1 MSQPTLPRLLLLLL
15 LLHLLII
22 IPSAISA
29 QPLTQH
35 KSTPSSLKD
44 ESPISTNGLCG
55 SHTNNN
61 QKTTCLHSP
70 FGDSCSKWGFC
81 GSFYEKEYSGRDCQA
96 DFGVCNSEFA
106 TATDD
111 VAESST
117 TLSTS
122 SYSSST
128 STPGIIIIPIT
139 TTFVSVVVSTSVS
152 GSLTPIRTLTGMVG
166 FCGVAGSN
174 CKMWEGMKWMK
185 WDEMRWTFWE
195 DREREREIER
205 A

>member
-1 MSQPTLPRLLLLLL
+1 MSQPTLPRLLPLLQLL
-15 LLHLLII
+15 LLHLFI

-35 KSTPSSLKD
+35 KSTPSSLALKRED

-55 SHTNNN
+55 SHNNNN

-81 GSFYEKEYSGRDCQA
+81 GSFYEKEYSGRGCQV
-96 DFGVCNSEFA
+96 DFGVCNPEFA
-106 TATDD
+106 TATNDD

-122 SYSSST
+122 SSSFSFSRST
-128 STPGIIIIPIT
+128 TPGIIIIPIT
-139 TTFVSVVVSTSVS
+139 TTFVSVVVSTSGS
-152 GSLTPIRTLTGMVG
+152 GSFTPIQTLTGMVG

-174 CKMWEGMKWMK
+174 CKM
-185 WDEMRWTFWE
+185 
-195 DREREREIER
+195 
-205 A
+205 

>member
-15 LLHLLII
+15 LLLLHLLI

-29 QPLTQH
+29 RPLTQH
-35 KSTPSSLKD
+35 KSAPSSLPKRED
-44 ESPISTNGLCG
+44 ESRISIDGLCG
-55 SHTNNN
+55 SHSITTNNN
-61 QKTTCLHSP
+61 NPKTTCLHSA

-81 GSFYEKEYSGRDCQA
+81 GSFYEKEYSGIGCQA

-106 TATDD
+106 TLTDD
-111 VAESST
+111 AAESST

-122 SYSSST
+122 SPSSFSTSTTT

-139 TTFVSVVVSTSVS
+139 TTFVSVVVSAS
-152 GSLTPIRTLTGMVG
+152 GSFNPVQTLTGMVG

-174 CKMWEGMKWMK
+174 CAM
-185 WDEMRWTFWE
+185 
-195 DREREREIER
+195 
-205 A
+205 

>member
-15 LLHLLII
+15 LLLLHLLI

-44 ESPISTNGLCG
+44 ESPISIDGLCG
-55 SHTNNN
+55 SHSITTNTNNKN

-81 GSFYEKEYSGRDCQA
+81 GSFYEKEYSGRGCQV
-96 DFGVCNSEFA
+96 DFGVCNSAFFA
-106 TATDD
+106 TLTNDA
-111 VAESST
+111 AESSA

-122 SYSSST
+122 SFSTSTTTT
-128 STPGIIIIPIT
+128 STPGIIIVPIT
-139 TTFVSVVVSTSVS
+139 TTFVSVVVSTSV
-152 GSLTPIRTLTGMVG
+152 GLTPIQTLTGMVG

-174 CKMWEGMKWMK
+174 CKM
-185 WDEMRWTFWE
+185 
-195 DREREREIER
+195 
-205 A
+205 

>member
-29 QPLTQH
+29 RPLTQH
-35 KSTPSSLKD
+35 KSTPSSLPTRED
-44 ESPISTNGLCG
+44 ESPISINGLCG
-55 SHTNNN
+55 SHTNNNKN

-81 GSFYEKEYSGRDCQA
+81 GSFYEKEYSGRGCQA
-96 DFGVCNSEFA
+96 NFGVCNSEFA
-106 TATDD
+106 TATNDD
-111 VAESST
+111 AAESST

-122 SYSSST
+122 SFSRSTTT

-139 TTFVSVVVSTSVS
+139 TTFVSVVVSTSAS
-152 GSLTPIRTLTGMVG
+152 GSFTPIQTLTGMVG

-174 CKMWEGMKWMK
+174 CKM
-185 WDEMRWTFWE
+185 
-195 DREREREIER
+195 
-205 A
+205 

>member
-1 MSQPTLPRLLLLLL
+1 MSQPTLPRLLLLLLLL

-29 QPLTQH
+29 RPLTQH

-55 SHTNNN
+55 SHTTNNN
-61 QKTTCLHSP
+61 SNNNNTTCLHSP
-70 FGDSCSKWGFC
+70 FGESCSKWGFC
-81 GSFYEKEYSGRDCQA
+81 GSFYEKEYSGRGCQA

-106 TATDD
+106 TLTDD
-111 VAESST
+111 DAAESST

-122 SYSSST
+122 SFSRST
-128 STPGIIIIPIT
+128 TISTPGIIIIIPIT
-139 TTFVSVVVSTSVS
+139 TTFVSVVVSAS
-152 GSLTPIRTLTGMVG
+152 GSFTPIQTLTGMVG

-174 CKMWEGMKWMK
+174 CKM
-185 WDEMRWTFWE
+185 
-195 DREREREIER
+195 
-205 A
+205 

>member
-15 LLHLLII
+15 LHLLHLII

-29 QPLTQH
+29 RPLTQH
-35 KSTPSSLKD
+35 KSAPSSLKD
-44 ESPISTNGLCG
+44 ESPISIDGLCG
-55 SHTNNN
+55 SPTNNN
-61 QKTTCLHSP
+61 QKTTCLHST

-81 GSFYEKEYSGRDCQA
+81 GSFYEKEYSGRGCQV

-106 TATDD
+106 TATNDA
-111 VAESST
+111 AESST

-122 SYSSST
+122 FSSSSKSTTT

-139 TTFVSVVVSTSVS
+139 TTFISVVVSTS
-152 GSLTPIRTLTGMVG
+152 GSFTPIQTLTGMVG

-174 CKMWEGMKWMK
+174 CKM
-185 WDEMRWTFWE
+185 
-195 DREREREIER
+195 
-205 A
+205 

>member
-15 LLHLLII
+15 LLLLHLLI

-29 QPLTQH
+29 RPLTQH
-35 KSTPSSLKD
+35 KSAPSSLPKRED
-44 ESPISTNGLCG
+44 ESPISIDGLCG
-55 SHTNNN
+55 SHSITTNNN
-61 QKTTCLHSP
+61 NPKTTCLHST

-81 GSFYEKEYSGRDCQA
+81 GSFYEKEYSGIGCQA

-106 TATDD
+106 SLTDD
-111 VAESST
+111 AADSST

-122 SYSSST
+122 SPSSFSTSTTT

-139 TTFVSVVVSTSVS
+139 TTFVSVVVSTS
-152 GSLTPIRTLTGMVG
+152 GSFTPIQTLTGMVG

-174 CKMWEGMKWMK
+174 CAM
-185 WDEMRWTFWE
+185 
-195 DREREREIER
+195 
-205 A
+205 

>member
-1 MSQPTLPRLLLLLL
+1 MSQPTLPRLLLLLLLL

-29 QPLTQH
+29 RPLTQH
-35 KSTPSSLKD
+35 KSAPFSLPTRED
-44 ESPISTNGLCG
+44 ESPISINGLCG

-117 TLSTS
+117 MLSTS
-122 SYSSST
+122 SSATSSST

-139 TTFVSVVVSTSVS
+139 TTFVSVVVSTSAS
-152 GSLTPIRTLTGMVG
+152 GSFTPIQTLTGMVG

-174 CKMWEGMKWMK
+174 CKM
-185 WDEMRWTFWE
+185 
-195 DREREREIER
+195 
-205 A
+205 

>member
-15 LLHLLII
+15 LHLLI

-29 QPLTQH
+29 RPLTQH
-35 KSTPSSLKD
+35 KSTPSSLALKRED

-55 SHTNNN
+55 SHTTKNTNND

-70 FGDSCSKWGFC
+70 FGESCSKWGFC
-81 GSFYEKEYSGRDCQA
+81 GSFYEKEYSGRGCQV
-96 DFGVCNSEFA
+96 DFGVCNSELA
-106 TATDD
+106 SLTDD
-111 VAESST
+111 AAESST

-122 SYSSST
+122 SSFSKSTTT

-139 TTFVSVVVSTSVS
+139 TTLVSVVVSAS
-152 GSLTPIRTLTGMVG
+152 GSFTPIQTLTGMVG

-174 CKMWEGMKWMK
+174 C
-185 WDEMRWTFWE
+185 
-195 DREREREIER
+195 
-205 A
+205 AV

>member
-1 MSQPTLPRLLLLLL
+1 MSQPTLPRLLLLLLLL

-29 QPLTQH
+29 RPLTQH

-44 ESPISTNGLCG
+44 ESPISIDGLCG
-55 SHTNNN
+55 SHTNSNSN
-61 QKTTCLHSP
+61 SSNTTCLHSP

-81 GSFYEKEYSGRDCQA
+81 GSFYEKEYSGIGCQV

-106 TATDD
+106 IATNDD
-111 VAESST
+111 EVESAT
-117 TLSTS
+117 
-122 SYSSST
+122 SSST

-139 TTFVSVVVSTSVS
+139 TTFVSVVVSAS
-152 GSLTPIRTLTGMVG
+152 GSFTPIQTLTGMLG

-174 CKMWEGMKWMK
+174 CKM
-185 WDEMRWTFWE
+185 
-195 DREREREIER
+195 
-205 A
+205 

>member
-1 MSQPTLPRLLLLLL
+1 MSQPTLPRLLLLLLLL

-29 QPLTQH
+29 RPLTQH
-35 KSTPSSLKD
+35 KSAPSSLALKRED
-44 ESPISTNGLCG
+44 ESPISIDGLCG
-55 SHTNNN
+55 SHNNN
-61 QKTTCLHSP
+61 NPNTTCLHSP

-81 GSFYEKEYSGRDCQA
+81 GSFYEKEYSGRGCQA

-106 TATDD
+106 SLTDD
-111 VAESST
+111 DAAESSA

-122 SYSSST
+122 SSATSSST

-139 TTFVSVVVSTSVS
+139 TTFVSVVVSTSGS
-152 GSLTPIRTLTGMVG
+152 GSGSGSFTPIQTLTGMVG

-174 CKMWEGMKWMK
+174 CKM
-185 WDEMRWTFWE
+185 
-195 DREREREIER
+195 
-205 A
+205 

>member
-22 IPSAISA
+22 PSAISA
-29 QPLTQH
+29 RPLTQH

-44 ESPISTNGLCG
+44 ESPISIDGLCG
-55 SHTNNN
+55 SHTTNNSNSNN

-81 GSFYEKEYSGRDCQA
+81 GSFYEKEYSGRGCQA

-106 TATDD
+106 TATNDA
-111 VAESST
+111 AESST

-122 SYSSST
+122 SSFSTSTTT

-139 TTFVSVVVSTSVS
+139 TTFVSVVVSTS
-152 GSLTPIRTLTGMVG
+152 GSFTPVQTLTGMVG

-174 CKMWEGMKWMK
+174 CKM
-185 WDEMRWTFWE
+185 
-195 DREREREIER
+195 
-205 A
+205 

>member
-1 MSQPTLPRLLLLLL
+1 MSQPTLPRLLPLLLLL

-29 QPLTQH
+29 RPLIQL

-44 ESPISTNGLCG
+44 ESPISIDGLCG
-55 SHTNNN
+55 SHSITTNNKN
-61 QKTTCLHSP
+61 KTTCLHSP

-81 GSFYEKEYSGRDCQA
+81 GSFYEKEYSGRGCQV

-106 TATDD
+106 TAINDA
-111 VAESST
+111 AESST

-122 SYSSST
+122 SSYSSATSFST

-139 TTFVSVVVSTSVS
+139 TTFVSVVVSTS
-152 GSLTPIRTLTGMVG
+152 GSFNAVQTLTGMVG

-174 CKMWEGMKWMK
+174 CKM
-185 WDEMRWTFWE
+185 
-195 DREREREIER
+195 
-205 A
+205 

>member
-15 LLHLLII
+15 LLLLHLLI

-29 QPLTQH
+29 RPLTQH

-44 ESPISTNGLCG
+44 ESPISIDGLCG
-55 SHTNNN
+55 SHSNNN

-81 GSFYEKEYSGRDCQA
+81 GSFYEKEYSGIGCQV

-106 TATDD
+106 TLTDD
-111 VAESST
+111 AAESST
-117 TLSTS
+117 TSLSTS
-122 SYSSST
+122 SSFSTSTTT
-128 STPGIIIIPIT
+128 STPGIIIIPAT

-152 GSLTPIRTLTGMVG
+152 GSFTPVQTLTGMVG

-174 CKMWEGMKWMK
+174 C
-185 WDEMRWTFWE
+185 
-195 DREREREIER
+195 
-205 A
+205 AV

>member
-1 MSQPTLPRLLLLLL
+1 MSQPTLPSLLL

-22 IPSAISA
+22 PSAISA
-29 QPLTQH
+29 RPLTQH
-35 KSTPSSLKD
+35 KSAPSSLKD
-44 ESPISTNGLCG
+44 ESPISINGLCG
-55 SHTNNN
+55 SHSITTTNKNNN

-81 GSFYEKEYSGRDCQA
+81 GSFYEKEYSGRGCQV
-96 DFGVCNSEFA
+96 DFGVCDSEFA
-106 TATDD
+106 TAIND

-122 SYSSST
+122 FSKSTTT

-139 TTFVSVVVSTSVS
+139 TTFVSVVVSTS
-152 GSLTPIRTLTGMVG
+152 GSFNPVQTLTGMVG

-174 CKMWEGMKWMK
+174 CKM
-185 WDEMRWTFWE
+185 
-195 DREREREIER
+195 
-205 A
+205 

>member
-1 MSQPTLPRLLLLLL
+1 MSQPTLPRLLLLLLL

-29 QPLTQH
+29 RPLTQH
-35 KSTPSSLKD
+35 KSAPSSLPKRED
-44 ESPISTNGLCG
+44 ESRISIDGLCG
-55 SHTNNN
+55 SHSTTTNNN
-61 QKTTCLHSP
+61 NPKTTCLHSA

-81 GSFYEKEYSGRDCQA
+81 GSFYEKEYSGRGCQA

-106 TATDD
+106 TATNDA
-111 VAESST
+111 AESST

-122 SYSSST
+122 SFSKSTTT

-139 TTFVSVVVSTSVS
+139 NTFVSVVVSTS
-152 GSLTPIRTLTGMVG
+152 GSFTPIQTLTGMVG

-174 CKMWEGMKWMK
+174 CAM
-185 WDEMRWTFWE
+185 
-195 DREREREIER
+195 
-205 A
+205 

>member
-15 LLHLLII
+15 LLLLHLLI

-29 QPLTQH
+29 RPLTQH
-35 KSTPSSLKD
+35 KSAPSSLPKRED
-44 ESPISTNGLCG
+44 ESRISIDGLCG
-55 SHTNNN
+55 SHSITTNNN
-61 QKTTCLHSP
+61 NPKTTCLHST

-81 GSFYEKEYSGRDCQA
+81 GSFYEKEYSGIGCQA

-106 TATDD
+106 TATNDA
-111 VAESST
+111 AESST

-122 SYSSST
+122 SFSTSTT

-139 TTFVSVVVSTSVS
+139 TTFVSVVVSTS
-152 GSLTPIRTLTGMVG
+152 GSFTPIQTLTGMVG

-174 CKMWEGMKWMK
+174 CAMGK
-185 WDEMRWTFWE
+185 
-195 DREREREIER
+195 
-205 A
+205 

>member
-1 MSQPTLPRLLLLLL
+1 MSQPTLPRLLPLLLLLL

-29 QPLTQH
+29 RPLTQH

-44 ESPISTNGLCG
+44 ESPISINGLCG
-55 SHTNNN
+55 SHTITITTNNSNSNNN
-61 QKTTCLHSP
+61 TTCLHSP

-81 GSFYEKEYSGRDCQA
+81 GSFYEKEYSGRGCQA

-106 TATDD
+106 TATNDA
-111 VAESST
+111 AESSA

-122 SYSSST
+122 SSSSKST
-128 STPGIIIIPIT
+128 TISTPGIIIIPIT
-139 TTFVSVVVSTSVS
+139 TTFVSVVVSTS
-152 GSLTPIRTLTGMVG
+152 GSFTPIQTLTGMVG

-174 CKMWEGMKWMK
+174 CKM
-185 WDEMRWTFWE
+185 
-195 DREREREIER
+195 
-205 A
+205 